1 MTEKQKRK
9 ITQGSSEE
17 AIMITQPAS
26 KGLLKAIGIRIWK
39 KLLKFIV
46 LVNSIESKEVKTFS
60 SSWVR

>member
-1 MTEKQKRK
+1 
-9 ITQGSSEE
+9 
-17 AIMITQPAS
+17 MITQPAS

-60 SSWVR
+60 SSWVRQLMRFGSKKEEK